1 MLTAQ
6 KNLQRKEKE
15 TNPKKKI
22 EPPSAESPVFFFPPF
37 FGSAK
42 IERWWCHWRIALP
55 KRTKDLVPLWR
66 NLTWW
71 CAGCAVRC
79 SITRCRKWWGSLNSG
94 NLHLSLLDNSKGG
107 KINIYFHTNKQK
119 KQRKEID
126 IYIYIYIDCY
136 GYIPPQKKISAFQ
149 TLTPFNV
156 SILFKKYRFFMA
168 CSVSTSRMWF
178 INFQSADFDAPAE
191 N

>member
-1 MLTAQ
+1 MHSLLPSTFFQ
-6 KNLQRKEKE
+6 QRCLLNIPKLKCWL
-15 TNPKKKI
+15 PKKICKGKKKKQTNKKNRAAKRRI
-22 EPPSAESPVFFFPPF
+22 PGVFFSLLF

-71 CAGCAVRC
+71 CAGCAVGC

-119 KQRKEID
+119 NNEKRL
-126 IYIYIYIDCY
+126 IYIYI
-136 GYIPPQKKISAFQ
+136 
-149 TLTPFNV
+149 
-156 SILFKKYRFFMA
+156 
-168 CSVSTSRMWF
+168 
-178 INFQSADFDAPAE
+178 
-191 N
+191 